1 MPEPEV
7 PDHAA
12 TVRTITLPG
21 MSTSPLSAA
30 SVLNGVVYTS
40 GQVGRDAETAQV
52 PSDFA
57 GQMHLAMTNLRRVL
71 EAGGASMA
79 AVLKTTVFLTRQ
91 EDFAAMNDIY
101 VGFFPQR
108 KPARSTLIV
117 ALAHPDLLFEIEAIA
132 YQGG

>member
-21 MSTSPLSAA
+21 MSTSLLSAA

-40 GQVGRDAETAQV
+40 GQVGRDAETAQA

-57 GQMHLAMTNLRRVL
+57 GQMHRRRRLPIRRGRPHHDMTRHTHQT
-71 EAGGASMA
+71 EQICEEGADR
-79 AVLKTTVFLTRQ
+79 T
-91 EDFAAMNDIY
+91 
-101 VGFFPQR
+101 G
-108 KPARSTLIV
+108 
-117 ALAHPDLLFEIEAIA
+117 
-132 YQGG
+132 